1 MSVVQSVSCRAK
13 RGRTCCRVMEDI
25 LKRRLAHAKRL
36 GNLFAD
42 KDTAAAQSV
51 AALHELLDEALLEAV
66 TEGVEEGKRLP
77 QEVLRHMLTTV
88 KPAVEP
94 TPVPAP
100 LGVKGPV
107 DVFGQTHPA
116 VATDKVTCQHCGR
129 QVTAG
134 KFSPHL
140 EKCLG
145 KGRAAARASS
155 RRAVS
160 GVS

>member
-1 MSVVQSVSCRAK
+1 
-13 RGRTCCRVMEDI
+13 MEEL

-36 GNLFAD
+36 KSLFSEQDSAG
-42 KDTAAAQSV
+42 AQCV
-51 AALHELLDEALLEAV
+51 AALDELLDEALAEVV

-77 QEVLRHMLTTV
+77 LEVLRHMVTTV
-88 KPAVEP
+88 QPAVQP
-94 TPVPAP
+94 QPIPPAA
-100 LGVKGPV
+100 GVKGPV

-116 VATDKVTCQHCGR
+116 VATDKVTCQSCGR

-155 RRAVS
+155 RRAGS
-160 GVS
+160 GM

>member
-1 MSVVQSVSCRAK
+1 
-13 RGRTCCRVMEDI
+13 MEEI
-25 LKRRLAHAKRL
+25 LRRRLAHAKRL
-36 GNLFAD
+36 GSLFSD
-42 KDTAAAQSV
+42 NSSAAAQCV
-51 AALHELLDEALLEAV
+51 AALEELIDEALDEV
-66 TEGVEEGKRLP
+66 VGEGVEEAKRLP
-77 QEVLRHMLTTV
+77 PEVLRHMMTTV
-88 KPAVEP
+88 QPEVP
-94 TPVPAP
+94 PQPVPAP
-100 LGVKGPV
+100 PGTKGPV

-116 VATDKVTCQHCGR
+116 VATDKVTCQSCGR

-160 GVS
+160 GPT